1 MIAYVVQGLGY
12 GLAGA
17 AQPGPFQT
25 YVIPQ
30 ALKVGWRRALPAAL
44 APLISDG
51 PIILLVLLV
60 LNRVPPS
67 MERILHVAS
76 GLFLAYLAWRA
87 FRNWRARHSRAP
99 IVGQS
104 SDRTVLNAVI
114 MNLISPGPYIYWSLV
129 AGPTLLAGWR
139 AAPANGI
146 VFLLAFYGALIG
158 SFAAMIIAFGAA
170 RQLGP
175 RVTHMLLGLSAVALA
190 CFGLYQL
197 WLAIGA

>member
-12 GLAGA
+12 GFAGA

-25 YVIPQ
+25 YVISQ

-51 PIILLVLLV
+51 LIILLVLLV

-87 FRNWRARHSRAP
+87 FRNWRARHSLVP
-99 IVGQS
+99 VVEQS

-139 AAPANGI
+139 TAPANGI

-190 CFGLYQL
+190 GFGLYQL